1 MIDNIL
7 IFLGIW
13 TILSFVFMWDN
24 IGDKGL
30 DYWRYPW
37 YKKTYDYIMGTPVLI
52 IFTIIMCIFDL
63 KKWIREK

>member
-1 MIDNIL
+1 
-7 IFLGIW
+7 
-13 TILSFVFMWDN
+13 MWDN